1 MHVLSLTPLL
11 TLLSTAL
18 SSPVL
23 SPDRQTALYSS
34 DTPFLAD
41 LSLHDAFSTP
51 AFFFDTVSPAL
62 FDDFV
67 RYTKYSSA
75 AYILICRNPLGN
87 TLVYSFSDGAH
98 GFIARDDTR
107 SEIILTF
114 RGTLTPTDVLTDL
127 IAFMVPLQS
136 PGIPRLPGVSVHQGF
151 LKSYNSVAAD
161 VLAAVVAEHQ
171 RFPTYTIIV
180 TGHSLGGALASLAA
194 PVVKSTLPNAD
205 VKLYTFGQPRVGN
218 AEFAA
223 LVEKAM
229 GVDNI
234 FRVVHTND
242 GVPMV
247 PRLGNPLSGR
257 YRHFATEYWQFQDP
271 SMDDATPHATVRKCT
286 GGEDTECSNS
296 FGWKRVLFGHTRY
309 FGQNM
314 ALDLS
319 LCPIRP

>member
-18 SSPVL
+18 ASPVL

-34 DTPFLAD
+34 FDTSDTSFLAD
-41 LSLHDAFSTP
+41 LSLEDAFSTP
-51 AFFFDTVSPAL
+51 AFFDTVSPAL

-75 AYILICRNPLGN
+75 AYLPFCPKPLGN
-87 TLVYSFSDGAH
+87 TLVNYFSGGAH
-98 GFIARDDTR
+98 GFIARDDIR
-107 SEIILTF
+107 REIVLTF
-114 RGTLTPTDVLTDL
+114 RGTLTPADVLTDL
-127 IAFMVPLQS
+127 IAFMVPLNS
-136 PGIPRLPGVSVHQGF
+136 FPAVSVHKGF
-151 LKSYNSVAAD
+151 LTSFKSVASEI
-161 VLAAVVAEHQ
+161 LTAVAVELQ
-171 RFPTYTIIV
+171 KYPTYTIIV

-194 PVVKSTLPNAD
+194 PTLKAKLPSANL
-205 VKLYTFGQPRVGN
+205 KLYTFGQPRVGN

-223 LVEKAM
+223 LVEKVV

-247 PRLGNPLSGR
+247 PRLGNLRAGR
-257 YRHFATEYWQFQDP
+257 YRHFATEYWQFQEP
-271 SMDDATPHATVRKCT
+271 TIDDTTPHATVRKCT

-296 FGWKRVLFGHTRY
+296 FGWKRVLFGHTQY

-314 ALDLS
+314 ALDFT
-319 LCPIRP
+319 LCSIF